1 SRLVDEVVEAATDRR
16 GDEPEQ
22 PVDLGDLVERVAERA
37 RRRSGRE
44 VVVHRL
50 GPATVSGRPLALERA
65 VTNLVENALKFDSGV
80 QPIEVTCEGGRVE
93 VADRGPG
100 IAAADRPHVFDR
112 FYRSTDARSRPGSGL
127 GLSIVA
133 EVVAGHG
140 GRTFAAERAG
150 GGAVVG
156 FVLPV
161 GPEPAGRTG
170 ATA

>member
-1 SRLVDEVVEAATDRR
+1 MHACPSCGSALDAYVAAIPREEKQLTNFLVD
-16 GDEPEQ
+16 
-22 PVDLGDLVERVAERA
+22 L
-37 RRRSGRE
+37 
-44 VVVHRL
+44 
-50 GPATVSGRPLALERA
+50 
-65 VTNLVENALKFDSGV
+65 NLQLHKDIRYVIRMDPGV

>member
-1 SRLVDEVVEAATDRR
+1 M
-16 GDEPEQ
+16 
-22 PVDLGDLVERVAERA
+22 
-37 RRRSGRE
+37 
-44 VVVHRL
+44 HRL
-50 GPATVSGRPLALERA
+50 GRHGVRATPGRSRA

-80 QPIEVTCEGGRVE
+80 QPIEVTCEERPGGGRRPR
-93 VADRGPG
+93 AGDRGL
-100 IAAADRPHVFDR
+100 FDR